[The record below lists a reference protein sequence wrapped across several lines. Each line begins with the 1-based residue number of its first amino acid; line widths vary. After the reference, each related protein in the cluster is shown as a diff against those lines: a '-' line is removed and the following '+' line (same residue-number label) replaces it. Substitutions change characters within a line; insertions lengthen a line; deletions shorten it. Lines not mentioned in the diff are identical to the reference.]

1 MHTLIQSI
9 FFIPWCI
16 KFILEGIWYL
26 EIKVAS
32 KITCLEFNLFIALGM
47 LLDKCEKL
55 SYFLIFTI
63 LVFVKIQILV
73 QICF

>member
-1 MHTLIQSI
+1 MHTFDSI
-9 FFIPWCI
+9 NFFFIPLCI

-47 LLDKCEKL
+47 SLDKCEKL
-55 SYFLIFTI
+55 TELFF
-63 LVFVKIQILV
+63 
-73 QICF
+73 